1 MNTLPPVARTNTILY
16 CEKWVETV
24 DFYAEQLGLPV
35 SYRSSWFV
43 EFALSETTRV
53 SIADASRTTVE
64 SAAGK
69 GITLSLKMKDIE
81 SVWRFLRDAGVTPT
95 PIKDHPMEAR
105 VFYFFDPEGHR
116 IEIWSP
122 SSAGLSG
129 NSLSLAT

>member
-16 CEKWVETV
+16 CEKWAETV

-43 EFALSETTRV
+43 EFALSDTARV
-53 SIADASRTTVE
+53 SIADASRTTVK
-64 SAAGK
+64 SAAGQ
-69 GITLSLKMKDIE
+69 GITLSWQMDHLESIWAALK
-81 SVWRFLRDAGVTPT
+81 RAGVTPT
-95 PIKDHPMEAR
+95 QIKDHPMEAR

-122 SSAGLSG
+122 QSG
-129 NSLSLAT
+129 PGPQ